1 MLIDEDGGPRA
12 ATAPRLS
19 EFLREKLE
27 RVLPAHTLKLSI
39 PPHHR
44 PAIAIRIVKTLQR
57 RLSTRAQRA
66 AIYRMIGISLELD
79 GPSITGL
86 SNDAACRRAF
96 ATGGRVIGRYAGHCL
111 IRRNQIWNELLHF
124 FGSASQHRSSGGADS
139 QHLEEFASLH
149 ASGRGGDCGLG
160 WFLLGAHSASSDT
173 SCSRISL

>member
-27 RVLPAHTLKLSI
+27 CVLPAHTLKLSI

-44 PAIAIRIVKTLQR
+44 SAIAIRIVKTLQR

-111 IRRNQIWNELLHF
+111 IGRNQIWNELLHF
-124 FGSASQHRSSGGADS
+124 FGSASQPVGFCSVLIRLVVTRAAVVSRF
-139 QHLEEFASLH
+139 E
-149 ASGRGGDCGLG
+149 GRIRL
-160 WFLLGAHSASSDT
+160 SDVT
-173 SCSRISL
+173 VDAPPHVE